1 MLLKL
6 SLTGIKGRL
15 RDYVVLFS
23 GLVMASA
30 IFYMFESL
38 ATNEVFLQQNSL
50 VSSVVFIFHLGTVLL
65 SIITFVYILY
75 ANSFLMTMRQKDYG
89 MFMML
94 GAKGRKIAELIF
106 VETFV
111 VGVAATIVGI
121 LLGLGLTTIVEKL
134 LTKQL
139 EIAITHFSAVNG
151 KAIVITLIF
160 FAIIFLLA
168 AVVNATTIVK
178 KPVLSILKASETPAP
193 AKRKKVTLFFEAVFG
208 IALLAIGYV
217 MMTLVMKLAF
227 VALVI
232 ALITIVAGT
241 YFFFHAVLIF
251 ILNLLKQTD
260 SLALKG
266 LNNFTFSQLS
276 FRIQDYTRILS
287 LVAMLFALALG
298 AITVGLGFRNE
309 IPKMTNQTT
318 VYDLVLNN
326 SQKIAAD
333 KIERLNPTLNAT
345 YQQKETDT
353 TVYYDKTEFNQTPLE
368 NKEFT
373 GSRNT
378 KTVRYSREEL
388 AKDVTKVD
396 ALRQLELP
404 EQKTKEHQ
412 FVSPAEFSAV
422 QGKKSSLQVVKVNDF
437 MAEKKALQKLA
448 TQNDK
453 NNPTL
458 VQGDNFTQ
466 KTAVYNTFN
475 SLFSGFEFMGFFLGI
490 AFLTMLA
497 SCLMFKILS
506 GAKSD
511 VQRYTML
518 EKIGTRRQ
526 LLTASI
532 RKEIGVLFLVPGL
545 LGVIHVLFGLKM
557 FTSLLSEP
565 YSNIWVPFLIFF
577 VLYFVY
583 YVLTIWIYT
592 GIVMKREA

>member
-1 MLLKL
+1 
-6 SLTGIKGRL
+6 
-15 RDYVVLFS
+15 
-23 GLVMASA
+23 
-30 IFYMFESL
+30 
-38 ATNEVFLQQNSL
+38 
-50 VSSVVFIFHLGTVLL
+50 
-65 SIITFVYILY
+65 
-75 ANSFLMTMRQKDYG
+75 

-309 IPKMTNQTT
+309 IPKMTNQTA

-326 SQKIAAD
+326 SQKIAVD
-333 KIERLNPTLNAT
+333 KIEGLNPTLNAT

-378 KTVRYSREEL
+378 KTVRYSGEEL